1 MFLHYRSCVVEVNNN
16 DNNNNNNNN
25 RSRSN
30 SSSSNN
36 IGNIKSIS
44 ISNDE
49 DVSCHEVTVR
59 S

>member
-1 MFLHYRSCVVEVNNN
+1 VFLHYRSCVVEVNNN
-16 DNNNNNNNN
+16 DNNNNINN
-25 RSRSN
+25 SRSS

-59 S
+59 T